1 MAENQHIDILVLP
14 ETNLILL
21 ASVIEPLRAA
31 NRITGKNLYRWTLH
45 SPDGRPIETT
55 SGVPVPVS
63 GPFRPARE
71 TDPLFVLASYNW
83 RHAATRE
90 LKFLL
95 SQTARHRTSIAG
107 IESGAFILAE
117 ASLLD
122 GFSATTHWEDF
133 DDFSRA
139 YPHVGLVRERFVIHA
154 KRMTTGGPLPTLDL
168 MLELIRRAHGH
179 SLALE
184 VSRLFIYQQERIEG
198 TRPDHKLISSTEGL
212 DPRVQT
218 AVKLMEETV
227 EAPIPLSRLARRSG
241 VSIRHL
247 QDLFHQT
254 MGVAPHTHYLALRLN
269 AARRKVMETRAS
281 FADIAAETGFNSASA
296 FSRSYRASYAES
308 PSETRRRL
316 KLPIG
321 G

>member
-1 MAENQHIDILVLP
+1 MGENQYIDILVLP

-55 SGVPVPVS
+55 SGVPIPVT
-63 GPFRPARE
+63 GAFRPSRE

-83 RHAATRE
+83 KRAATRE

-139 YPHVGLVRERFVIHA
+139 YPDVGLLRKRFVIDA
-154 KRMTTGGPLPTLDL
+154 KRITTGGPLPTLDL

-184 VSRLFIYQQERIEG
+184 VSRLFIYQQERDLDERSEHPAAIN
-198 TRPDHKLISSTEGL
+198 TASM
-212 DPRVQT
+212 DPRLQA
-218 AVKLMEETV
+218 AVKLMEDTV
-227 EAPIPLSRLARRSG
+227 EAPLPLARLARRSG
-241 VSIRHL
+241 ISIRHL
-247 QDLFHQT
+247 QDMFRQT

-269 AARRKVMETRAS
+269 AARRKVIETKAS

-296 FSRSYRASYAES
+296 FSRSYRASYSES
-308 PSETRRRL
+308 PRETRRRL

>member
-1 MAENQHIDILVLP
+1 MGESQHIDILVLP

-31 NRITGKNLYRWTLH
+31 NRIAGKPLYRWTLH
-45 SPDGRPIETT
+45 SADGLPVETT
-55 SGVPVPVS
+55 SGIPIPVS
-63 GPFRPARE
+63 GAFRPARQ

-83 RHAATRE
+83 RNAATRE

-95 SQTARHRTSIAG
+95 SQTARHRTTIAG
-107 IESGAFILAE
+107 IESGSFILAE

-133 DDFSRA
+133 DDFASA
-139 YPHVGLVRERFVIHA
+139 YSQVTMVRERFLINA
-154 KRMTTGGPLPTLDL
+154 KRITTGGPLPTLDL
-168 MLELIRRAHGH
+168 MLELIRRAHSY

-184 VSRLFIYQQERIEG
+184 VSRLFIYEQD
-198 TRPDHKLISSTEGL
+198 RPRD
-212 DPRVQT
+212 DPRASPAIGNRGKTDPRLQA
-218 AVKLMEETV
+218 AVKLMEDTV
-227 EAPIPLSRLARRSG
+227 EAPISLSRLARRSG

-269 AARRKVMETRAS
+269 AARRKVIETKAG

-316 KLPIG
+316 KRMPG
-321 G
+321 Y

>member
-1 MAENQHIDILVLP
+1 MGENQHIDILVLP

-45 SPDGRPIETT
+45 SPDGRAIETT
-55 SGVPVPVS
+55 SGIPIPVS
-63 GPFRPARE
+63 GAFRPARE

-83 RHAATRE
+83 KSAATRE

-107 IESGAFILAE
+107 MESGSFILAE

-122 GFSATTHWEDF
+122 GFSATTHWEDV

-139 YPHVGLVRERFVIHA
+139 YPQVGLVRERFVIDR
-154 KRMTTGGPLPTLDL
+154 KRITTGGPLPTLDL
-168 MLELIRRAHGH
+168 MLELIRRTHGY

-184 VSRLFIYQQERIEG
+184 VSRLFIYQQERTDG
-198 TRPDHKLISSTEGL
+198 DRSDHPVISSTGRL
-212 DPRVQT
+212 DLRLQT
-218 AVKLMEETV
+218 AVKLMEDTV
-227 EAPIPLSRLARRSG
+227 EAPLSLSRVARRSG
-241 VSIRHL
+241 ISIRHL

-269 AARRKVMETRAS
+269 AARRKVIETRAS

-316 KLPIG
+316 RAFQD
-321 G
+321 

>member
-1 MAENQHIDILVLP
+1 MGENQHIDILVLP

-31 NRITGKNLYRWTLH
+31 NRITGKNLYRWTLY
-45 SPDGRPIETT
+45 SPDGHPVETT
-55 SGVPVPVS
+55 SGVPVPVT
-63 GPFRPARE
+63 GAFRPSRE

-83 RHAATRE
+83 KRAATRE

-133 DDFSRA
+133 DDFSHA
-139 YPHVGLVRERFVIHA
+139 YPHVGLMRKRFVIDA
-154 KRMTTGGPLPTLDL
+154 KRITTGGPLPTLDL

-184 VSRLFIYQQERIEG
+184 VSRLFIYQQERDLDERSEHPAAIN
-198 TRPDHKLISSTEGL
+198 TASM
-212 DPRVQT
+212 DPRLQA
-218 AVKLMEETV
+218 AVKLMEDTV
-227 EAPIPLSRLARRSG
+227 ETPLPLARLARRSG
-241 VSIRHL
+241 ISIRHL
-247 QDLFHQT
+247 QDMFRQT

-269 AARRKVMETRAS
+269 AARRKVIETKAG

-296 FSRSYRASYAES
+296 FSRSYRASYSES